1 MAVKVLEC
9 KTPLMSIFTR
19 ASLVAILLLIVTA
32 AAATS
37 DATRQTEL
45 RLVVPQPGTP
55 SREIY
60 DRFLDQNPDITFAP
74 AGGISIEG
82 TGQDASFY
90 MAMAGGTAADVIYS
104 PLETVGTYYDQGF
117 LLPID
122 AVASPNDP
130 LLASIRDFVKP
141 IIAPEGRYYAVPMFY
156 KAHGFAFRKD
166 LFLEAGLPLRAPLDW
181 DEWFEFA
188 LALHDPEAGVVGYAV
203 YGGTWLYSHILWQA
217 GGEYLTYGGVHAK
230 SGHFTPSPP
239 GSRQLPE
246 RCEKNGLPF
255 ESGRDRVTI
264 RSTFHH
270 REGQQAVNFLRRLL
284 FCQWARDASGSK
296 MLFRD
301 VDLETGSF
309 IDHAKV
315 VSPTS
320 GSVYRTTDDGT
331 HVTDGSHHSKLHT
344 GVAIAP
350 LGRAYKVE
358 VYQRFEKKRLGMM
371 ILSSAG
377 GRDGRLPDHNPAV
390 VGLGPMPV
398 GPLGKPVTI
407 ANSGC
412 WCINSQIAPEK
423 RQAAWRF
430 IQFMCGDEARKLKV
444 KAMVERGQAAFVLP
458 KHLEL
463 AGYPQYIEDVPKDWV
478 AANRELVKSARSVP
492 NDPGW
497 RMVSPKIGEMLE
509 TMYTQENIDV
519 RSVMAQRAAECD
531 RVFLGQLGDSAA
543 RKLRPAVKWGAAII
557 IFLVSAGML
566 LITFRFTLQ
575 TLQNDSETTEPKR
588 KRRVG
593 WRRRLY
599 PLLFMFPALAV
610 ITVFHYLPLV
620 RGSYMALF
628 DYRIIGDSVFV
639 GIDNFLEAILSPD
652 FWWSMYITFKY
663 MFVSLAIGFGLP
675 ILVALLLDEIPWGRY
690 FFRTVYYLPAVTSAL
705 IIMLMWKEFYDP
717 TPAGMLNTLFGYLG
731 LGPFQFLRN
740 PNVALLCVVIPGAW
754 AHAGPGSILYL
765 AALKVVPTELYEAAA
780 IDGASWH
787 HKLRFVTLP
796 ILFPLILINFIGAF
810 LGAMQG
816 MDNILVMTGGGPDR
830 ETHVIGLEIFFQAY
844 VYLRFGY
851 AIAVAWIL
859 GAVLLAFTALKIRIM
874 KRVDFKAAE
883 DN

>member
-1 MAVKVLEC
+1 MVPA
-9 KTPLMSIFTR
+9 TAGTT
-19 ASLVAILLLIVTA
+19 TA
-32 AAATS
+32 ATTDTAQAV
-37 DATRQTEL
+37 EL
-45 RLVVPQPGTP
+45 RLVVPEPGWP
-55 SREIY
+55 GREAY
-60 DRFLDQNPDITFAP
+60 DRFLEQNPDVTFAP

-82 TGQDASFY
+82 TGSDASFY

-104 PLETVGTYYDQGF
+104 ALETVSTYYDQGF

-122 AVASPNDP
+122 AVAPADDP
-130 LLASIRDFVKP
+130 LLTSILDFVKP
-141 IIAPEGRYYAVPMFY
+141 IIAPEGRYYAIPMFY

-166 LFLEAGLPLRAPLDW
+166 LFLEAGLPLRAPRNW
-181 DEWFEFA
+181 DEWFQFA
-188 LALHDPEAGVVGYAV
+188 LALHDPETGVVGYAV
-203 YGGTWLYSHILWQA
+203 YGGTWLFSHILWQA
-217 GGEYLTYGGVHAK
+217 GGEYLTYGAVHSE

-239 GSRQLPE
+239 DSQQLPE
-246 RCEKNGLPF
+246 RCEKSGLAF
-255 ESGRDRVTI
+255 VDGRDQLTI

-270 REGQQAVNFLRRLL
+270 PAGQLAVNFCRRFL

-296 MLFRD
+296 LLFRD
-301 VDLETGSF
+301 VDLETGKF
-309 IDHAKV
+309 IHHAEV
-315 VSPTS
+315 ASPTS
-320 GSVYRTTDDGT
+320 GSVYRVTDDGAY
-331 HVTDGSHHSKLHT
+331 VTDGRHRSTLYT

-350 LGRAYKVE
+350 LGREYRVE
-358 VYQRFEKKRLGMM
+358 VYQRFKKKRLGMM

-390 VGLGPMPV
+390 VGLGQMPV
-398 GPLGKPVTI
+398 GPAGEPVTI

-412 WCINSQIAPEK
+412 WCINSQIAREK
-423 RQAAWRF
+423 QQAAWRF
-430 IQFMCGDEARKLKV
+430 IKFMCGEEARKLKV

-458 KHLEL
+458 EHLEL

-478 AANRELVKSARSVP
+478 AANRLLVKSARSVP
-492 NDPGW
+492 NEPGW
-497 RMVSPKIGEMLE
+497 RMVSPKIGELLE
-509 TMYTQENIDV
+509 TMYTKEDIDV
-519 RSVMAQRAAECD
+519 PSVMAQRAAECD
-531 RVFLGQLGDSAA
+531 RVFAGQLGDSAA
-543 RKLRPAVKWGAAII
+543 RKLRPGVKWGAAII
-557 IFLVSAGML
+557 IFFVFAGML
-566 LITFRFTLQ
+566 WITYRLTLQ
-575 TLQNDSETTEPKR
+575 TLQDKSETASKR

-593 WRRRLY
+593 WRQRLY
-599 PLLFMFPALAV
+599 PLLFMLPALAV
-610 ITVFHYLPLV
+610 ITVFHYLPLA

-663 MFVSLAIGFGLP
+663 MLVSLTVGFGLP

-690 FFRTVYYLPAVTSAL
+690 FFRTVYYLPAVTSGL

-717 TPAGMLNTLFGYLG
+717 TPSGMLNTLFGYVG

-780 IDGASWH
+780 IDGASWY

-796 ILFPLILINFIGAF
+796 TLFPLILINFIGAF

-859 GAVLLAFTALKIRIM
+859 GAVLLAFTVVKIRIM
-874 KRVDFKAAE
+874 KRVDFRAAE